1 MSTLIQYQSADGIAT
16 VTINRAEKRNA
27 LNNAMWQGI
36 SDALARAGA
45 DSAVKALILT
55 GAGEQAF
62 CGGADIAELADNLAN
77 PERQQQSN
85 VLIQRVQAEL
95 EDFAKPTIAA
105 IRGACFGGGCGLAL
119 ACDFRFASPDS
130 QFAITPAKLGLLYS
144 LRDTRRLYNLVGL
157 ALSRELLYTA
167 KPINAE
173 RALSAGLVDHL
184 IEADGLMVTAREFAH
199 TLGRNSPQ
207 ALRGI
212 KATLAHLQ
220 GLPAPDE
227 AGLAQLFDE
236 AFTSEDF
243 AEGSQAFLQKR
254 TPRFDS

>member
-1 MSTLIQYQSADGIAT
+1 MSTLIQYQSEDGIAT
-16 VTINRAEKRNA
+16 LTINRAEKRNA
-27 LNNAMWQGI
+27 LNNTMWQAI
-36 SDALARAGA
+36 SDALTQASA
-45 DSAVKALILT
+45 DNTVKALILT
-55 GAGEQAF
+55 GAGQQAF
-62 CGGADIAELADNLAN
+62 CGGADIAELADNMKN

-95 EDFAKPTIAA
+95 EEFSKPTIAA

-173 RALSAGLVDHL
+173 RALNTGLVDRL
-184 IEADGLMVTAREFAH
+184 VEGDSLMATASEFAH
-199 TLGRNSPQ
+199 TLSHNSPQ
-207 ALRGI
+207 SLRGI
-212 KATLAHLQ
+212 KTTLAHLQ

-236 AFTSEDF
+236 AFGSEDF
-243 AEGSQAFLQKR
+243 SEGSQAFLSKR
-254 TPRFDS
+254 APQFND

>member
-1 MSTLIQYQSADGIAT
+1 MSTLIQYQSDDGIAT
-16 VTINRAEKRNA
+16 LTINRAEKRNA
-27 LNNAMWQGI
+27 LNNAMWLTI
-36 SDALARAGA
+36 SEALAQAKA
-45 DSAVKALILT
+45 DAAVKALILT

-77 PERQQQSN
+77 PGRQQQSN
-85 VLIQRVQAEL
+85 EVIQRVQAEL
-95 EDFAKPTIAA
+95 EEFPKPTIAA

-157 ALSRELLYTA
+157 ALSRELLYLA

-173 RALSAGLVDHL
+173 RARSGGLVDQL
-184 IEADGLMVTAREFAH
+184 VDGDTLMTTASDFARS
-199 TLGRNSPQ
+199 LSGNSRQ
-207 ALRGI
+207 SLRGI

-227 AGLAQLFDE
+227 AGLAQLFDQ

-243 AEGSQAFLQKR
+243 NEGSQAFLQKR
-254 TPRFDS
+254 PAKFTD